1 MKDYYGNPA
10 DRYNGRLD
18 WGGDCG
24 DEKKWSKLGDNEEIK
39 ATGIDVDWIEGMK
52 KEGIKDDT

>member
-1 MKDYYGNPA
+1 MKDYYANPA

-24 DEKKWSKLGDNEEIK
+24 DEKKCSKLRDNEEIK
-39 ATGIDVDWIEGMK
+39 ATGIGCGLD
-52 KEGIKDDT
+52 